1 MKNTAFQPCLS
12 QNIKNQYLGST
23 SKQPASHASA
33 DYRSWIKSAKHY
45 LLALLSLAA
54 LSSCQDGKLENTGL
68 TLEPQ
73 AETALEFENLR
84 LYPILASE
92 AFISQ
97 NPEAAGLLNLPEA
110 LENPRFRITEH
121 KPFGR
126 FGDADAVNTLTVQNK
141 TESAVFLMAGDIL
154 QGGNQDRVIAQD
166 AVIAARS
173 IGNIPVFCVEPGR
186 WSPHEEEAREGSEKS
201 QNIYA
206 FTGYYHVASR
216 DVRRAAQYSNNQQEV
231 WDKVAQVTAAHQAS
245 TATGTYTAL
254 EQSTDF
260 TAARQRYLQYF
271 SNKLEGRD
279 EVVGVVA
286 VSGKQVIGAD
296 VFAHPA
302 LFRKQYEALL
312 HSYLT
317 DALTSGA
324 KASLEEQQMEAY
336 GRKLLKRIHA
346 ASQDAP
352 EGRFLHFTDL

>member
-1 MKNTAFQPCLS
+1 M
-12 QNIKNQYLGST
+12 
-23 SKQPASHASA
+23 
-33 DYRSWIKSAKHY
+33 KSAKY
-45 LLALLSLAA
+45 FLLALLTLGA
-54 LSSCQDGKLENTGL
+54 LSSCQEGRLENAGL
-68 TLEPQ
+68 TVATQ
-73 AETALEFENLR
+73 AEAALEFENLR
-84 LYPILASE
+84 LYPILANE
-92 AFISQ
+92 QFTSQ
-97 NPEAAGLLNLPEA
+97 FTEAAELLNLPEA

-186 WSPHEEEAREGSEKS
+186 WSPHEGAAEEGSEKN

-245 TATGTYTAL
+245 TATGTYAAL
-254 EQSTDF
+254 EESTGF

-271 SNKLEGRD
+271 SDKFEGRG
-279 EVVGVVA
+279 EIVGVVA

-302 LFRKQYEALL
+302 LFRKQYQALL

-324 KASLEEQQMEAY
+324 KASIGEKQMEAHA
-336 GRKLLKRIHA
+336 RKLLKRIQA
-346 ASQDAP
+346 AYQDAP
-352 EGRFLHFTDL
+352 EGKFLHFTAL